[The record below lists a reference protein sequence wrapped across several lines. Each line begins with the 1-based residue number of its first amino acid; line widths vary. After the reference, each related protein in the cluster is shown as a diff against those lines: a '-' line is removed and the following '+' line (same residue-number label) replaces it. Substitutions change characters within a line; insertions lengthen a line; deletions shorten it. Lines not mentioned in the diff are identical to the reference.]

1 MATDFNALFARAEAA
16 FRAARWEAA
25 RADLHTVLRGVGD
38 HPAVLHLL
46 ALVEQNAGRLPAART
61 MFERALAVAPDDPQ
75 INNNYGNLLDAVE
88 EYDAALRHY
97 GRAILKAPDFL
108 DARLNRATTQQKLG
122 NYTAALIDLDVFVAR
137 HPDDARVWEAR
148 GAVQRLAGNRLA
160 ARTDFQRALD
170 LDPGRP
176 TALHGVA
183 RTALELSD
191 DAAVPLYR
199 AALAADPNDPEVA
212 LGLAEAL
219 EAAGDADCVPTLEA
233 AVARNPQWVAG
244 QDSLS
249 RMRAEADAP
258 GDYVAYY
265 AAAAQQ
271 FPADR
276 DLALGYARALARGNR
291 RTEALAFLDGAAGRI
306 GADAEVRLMQA
317 VLASEAGDLDR
328 ADGEFARAGS
338 DTQAQLARG
347 RHMLRRD
354 PEAAARIL
362 EPLTRAEPG
371 LVGAWAHL
379 GLAWRLIGDP
389 RFDWLCR
396 PGMWRAHDLEI
407 GDERLARL
415 ADVLRGLHRT
425 RAHPIGQSL
434 RGGTQT
440 RGRLFDR
447 PEPELKLLH
456 DELDAAVAAHFA
468 ALPPHDASHPLL
480 RHRHDALRIE
490 GSWSVRLT
498 GGGFHV
504 NHIHPLGVL
513 SSACYIGLPAAD
525 SGDPRAGWLSIGS
538 PPDELALDLAP
549 LGLVEPRPGRLAL
562 FPSYLFHGTLPF
574 ATGERLTVA
583 FDVIA

>member
-16 FRAARWEAA
+16 FRDARWDAA
-25 RADLHTVLRGVGD
+25 RADLHAVLRGVGD

-46 ALVEQNAGRLPAART
+46 ALVEQNAGRLPSARA
-61 MFERALAVAPDDPQ
+61 MFGRALAVAPDDAQ
-75 INNNYGNLLDAVE
+75 INNNYANLLDAAE
-88 EYDAALRHY
+88 DYDAALRHY
-97 GRAILKAPDFL
+97 DRAIRKAPEFL

-160 ARTDFQRALD
+160 AKADFDRALE

-176 TALHGVA
+176 TALHGAA
-183 RTALELSD
+183 RVALEMSD
-191 DAAVPLYR
+191 DRAVPLYR
-199 AALAADPNDPEVA
+199 AAIAVDAEDPEIA

-219 EAAGDADCVPTLEA
+219 EAAGDADCLRTLER
-233 AVARNPQWVAG
+233 AVAKAPQWVAG
-244 QDSLS
+244 QDSLA

-258 GDYVAYY
+258 GDYAAYY
-265 AAAAQQ
+265 AEAALRY
-271 FPADR
+271 PADR
-276 DLALGYARALARGNR
+276 ALALGYARCLARGNR
-291 RTEALAFLDGAAGRI
+291 RVEALAFLDSAAEQI
-306 GADAEVRLMQA
+306 GQDDEVGLMQA

-328 ADGEFARAGS
+328 ADAEFARIGS
-338 DTQAQLARG
+338 DVQAQLARG
-347 RHMLRRD
+347 RHLLRRD

-362 EPLTRAEPG
+362 EPLARAERG

-379 GLAWRLIGDP
+379 GLAWRLIGDA
-389 RFDWLCR
+389 RFDWLCQ
-396 PGMWRAHDLEI
+396 PGMWRTHDLDLDTDWL
-407 GDERLARL
+407 GQL

-447 PEPELKLLH
+447 NEPELKRLH
-456 DELDAAVAAHFA
+456 DELDAAVAGHFA
-468 ALPPHDASHPLL
+468 ALPPRDDGHPLL
-480 RHRHDALRIE
+480 RHRHDTLRIE

-513 SSACYIGLPAAD
+513 SSACYIALPGAD
-525 SGDPRAGWLSIGS
+525 AGDSHAGWLNIGA
-538 PPDELALDLAP
+538 PPDELALELAP
-549 LGLVEPRPGRLAL
+549 LGLVKPRPGRLAL
-562 FPSYLFHGTLPF
+562 FPSYLFHGTRPF
-574 ATGERLTVA
+574 SSGERLTVA